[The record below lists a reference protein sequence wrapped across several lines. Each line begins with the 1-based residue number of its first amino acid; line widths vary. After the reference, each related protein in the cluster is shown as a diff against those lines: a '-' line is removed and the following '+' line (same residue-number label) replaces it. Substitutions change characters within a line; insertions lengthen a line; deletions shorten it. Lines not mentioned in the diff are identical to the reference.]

1 MPRMLIPITADS
13 GSPPSWAMIEMQGEI
28 ERKDGGSLEEAFDV
42 GTLAVSSSVSSLTR
56 ECLAAPGILA
66 D

>member
-1 MPRMLIPITADS
+1 
-13 GSPPSWAMIEMQGEI
+13 MIEMQGEI